1 MEGNDHLCYNS
12 LMRFEIEIHRPWS
25 LFAVT
30 AGVVGFVAWANGF
43 IEVNVGAAEPTVITK
58 QEQSNLPASL
68 IGGSDTDAA
77 VRDIVATELDI
88 KRTRQERAVLAQREE
103 IMRHQLQVI
112 QLRLEQGE
120 PDPRVEEE
128 LKLVRQK
135 LIALLNDTRQAEDRL
150 RAAFNELWEAQERA
164 GRISVA
170 VRGQPAVLSWPVE
183 PVYGLSAGFM
193 DNEYEMLFGLP
204 HQGIDIP
211 TEQGTEIRS
220 PADGV
225 VEQVVDNGLGYS
237 YLIMRHQGVVTL
249 YGHASA
255 FLVSEGA
262 TVTAGQTIA
271 LSGGQPGSR
280 GAGALTTGPHLHFE
294 VIRNGEHIDPLSLL
308 PRHQKVEL

>member
-1 MEGNDHLCYNS
+1 MAEGSFFCYNS
-12 LMRFEIEIHRPWS
+12 LMRFQIEIHRPGS
-25 LFAVT
+25 LLMIA
-30 AGVVGFVAWANGF
+30 AGMAAFVAWTNGA
-43 IEVNVGAAEPTVITK
+43 ISITAGARPAEQPLTAPVV
-58 QEQSNLPASL
+58 
-68 IGGSDTDAA
+68 GGSDTASA
-77 VRDIVATELDI
+77 VRDIAATETDI

-103 IMRHQLQVI
+103 IMRHQMQVI

-183 PVYGLSAGFM
+183 PVDGLSAGFM